1 MGESETNNDTTLR
14 QAPSEEFI
22 QLFSRFQRRL
32 FLYILAQV
40 PNPVD
45 AEEIQQET
53 NIVIWNKSHKFQ
65 PGTNF
70 YAWTCQIA
78 AYEVMKFR
86 DRTRRDKH
94 LFSDEFIKRV
104 AHETASDT
112 ERLEDRRKALIG
124 CLGKL
129 RAQDRDLIQKR
140 YAPGENGK
148 SVAESLGRPINSVY
162 QSLGRI
168 RRTLFECVN
177 RRLTA
182 EAGQ

>member
-1 MGESETNNDTTLR
+1 VSETQTNTDSTLR
-14 QAPSEEFI
+14 QPPSDEFI
-22 QLFSRFQRRL
+22 QLFSRSQRRL

-70 YAWTCQIA
+70 YAWTYQIA
-78 AYEVMKFR
+78 TYEVMKYR
-86 DRTRRDKH
+86 DRNRRDKH

-104 AHETASDT
+104 AQETSSDA

-129 RAQDRDLIQKR
+129 RAQDRELIQSR
-140 YAPGENGK
+140 YTPGENGK
-148 SVAESLGRPINSVY
+148 SVAVKLGRPINSVY

-168 RRTLFECVN
+168 RRSLFECVN